1 MFRRFGSFL
10 LPSSAMVQE
19 STQTVKVHVELVKGD
34 DVTIDEVRHEYCH
47 IYSLWVERECEWKNF
62 ADRVSSW

>member
-34 DVTIDEVRHEYCH
+34 DVTIDEVQHEYCH
-47 IYSLWVERECEWKNF
+47 WWDFTSIPCG
-62 ADRVSSW
+62 